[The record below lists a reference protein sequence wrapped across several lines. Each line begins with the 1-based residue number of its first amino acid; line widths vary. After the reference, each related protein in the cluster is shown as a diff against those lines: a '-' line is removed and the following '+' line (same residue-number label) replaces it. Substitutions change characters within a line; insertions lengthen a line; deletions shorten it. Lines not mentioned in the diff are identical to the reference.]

1 VEVGQVC
8 DPQTFQLLRETRQRD
23 ASLAQ
28 PDPPGL
34 EVAPREAQPRGGYS
48 GF

>member
-1 VEVGQVC
+1 MC

-34 EVAPREAQPRGGYS
+34 EVAPRKAQPRDGYT